1 MSNSP
6 EWINKELYP
15 FQSHFIT
22 IENNQIHY
30 IDEGTGTT
38 LLFVHGTPEWSFG
51 YRDVI
56 KQLRKSFRCV
66 AIDLL
71 GFGLSDKP
79 KGTDYTCEA
88 HSRRLTTFITQLR
101 LKKLSVIANDFGGSI
116 SLGYVLDHPD
126 NVDKIILF
134 NTWMRSLKND
144 KHYSGPAKILNSW
157 LGRFLYLTMNA
168 PVNTIMPAA
177 YGDKRKLSPEVHRHY
192 KLALPPG
199 KRGAAYALALEMSY
213 ANVWWQSLWERLN
226 TLSPDKFLFFWG
238 MKDKFVPPY
247 ELENWK
253 SKLPGSRYIL
263 FEDAGHFV
271 QEEKPDEMSRAIE
284 EFMSSE
290 QSAVSSQQ

>member
-1 MSNSP
+1 MRNSQD
-6 EWINKELYP
+6 WINKELYP
-15 FQSHFIT
+15 FQSHFLT
-22 IENNQIHY
+22 IENNQLHY
-30 IDEGTGTT
+30 IDEGAGTT

-79 KGTDYTCEA
+79 KGTDYSCA
-88 HSRRLTTFITQLR
+88 GHSRRLTKFIEHLD
-101 LKKLSVIANDFGGSI
+101 LKNFSVIANDFGGSI
-116 SLGYVLDHPD
+116 SLSYVLDHPN
-126 NVDKIILF
+126 NVNKIVLF

-157 LGRFLYLTMNA
+157 LGRFLYLNMNA

-192 KLALPPG
+192 KAALPRG
-199 KRGAAYALALEMSY
+199 KRIAAYTFALELSN
-213 ANVWWQSLWERLN
+213 ANEWWQNLWERLH
-226 TLSPDKFLFFWG
+226 TLSPNKFLFFWG
-238 MKDKFVPPY
+238 MKDKFIPPY

-253 SKLPGSRYIL
+253 SRLPGIKCIL

-271 QEEKPDEMSRAIE
+271 QEEKPDEMSKAIE
-284 EFMSSE
+284 EFINPV
-290 QSAVSSQQ
+290 SADR

>member
-1 MSNSP
+1 MRNSQD
-6 EWINKELYP
+6 WINKELYP
-15 FQSHFIT
+15 FQSHFLT
-22 IENNQIHY
+22 IENNQLHY
-30 IDEGTGTT
+30 IDEGAGTT

-79 KGTDYTCEA
+79 KGTDYSCA
-88 HSRRLTTFITQLR
+88 GHSRRLTKFIEHLD
-101 LKKLSVIANDFGGSI
+101 LKNFSVIANDFGGSI
-116 SLGYVLDHPD
+116 SLSYVLDHPN
-126 NVDKIILF
+126 NVNKIVLF

-157 LGRFLYLTMNA
+157 LGRFLYLNMNA

-192 KLALPPG
+192 KAALPRG
-199 KRGAAYALALEMSY
+199 KRIAAYAFVLELSN
-213 ANVWWQSLWERLN
+213 ANEWWQNLWERLH
-226 TLSPDKFLFFWG
+226 TLSPNKFLFFWG
-238 MKDKFVPPY
+238 MKDKFIPPY

-253 SKLPGSRYIL
+253 SRLPGIKCIL

-271 QEEKPDEMSRAIE
+271 QEEKPDEMSKAIE
-284 EFMSSE
+284 EFINPV
-290 QSAVSSQQ
+290 SADR

>member
-1 MSNSP
+1 MRNSQS
-6 EWINKELYP
+6 WINKELYP

-22 IENNQIHY
+22 IENNQLHY
-30 IDEGTGTT
+30 IDEGSGPT

-56 KQLRKSFRCV
+56 KQLRRSFRCV

-79 KGTDYTCEA
+79 KAADYTCA
-88 HSRRLTTFITQLR
+88 GHSRRLTMLIEHLD
-101 LKKLSVIANDFGGSI
+101 LKNFSVVANDFGGSI
-116 SLGYVLDHPD
+116 SLGYVLDHPN
-126 NVDKIILF
+126 NVNKIVLF

-157 LGRFLYLTMNA
+157 LGRFLYLNMNA

-177 YGDKRKLSPEVHRHY
+177 YGDKRKLSSEVHRHY
-192 KLALPPG
+192 KAALPRG
-199 KRGAAYALALEMSY
+199 KRIAAYAFALELSN
-213 ANVWWQSLWERLN
+213 ANVWWQNLWERLH
-226 TLSPDKFLFFWG
+226 TLSPNKFLFFWG
-238 MKDKFVPPY
+238 MKDKFIPPF

-253 SKLPGSRYIL
+253 SRLPGIRCMM

-271 QEEKPDEMSRAIE
+271 QEERPDEMSKAIE
-284 EFMSSE
+284 EFIK
-290 QSAVSSQQ
+290 AG

>member
-1 MSNSP
+1 MSTSQD
-6 EWINKELYP
+6 WINSKLYP
-15 FQSHFIT
+15 FQSRFIT
-22 IENNQIHY
+22 IENNKLHY

-66 AIDLL
+66 AVDLL

-79 KGTDYTCEA
+79 NEADYACA
-88 HSRRLTTFITQLR
+88 GHSRRLTKFIEQLG
-101 LKKLSVIANDFGGSI
+101 LKNFSVVANDFGGSI
-116 SLGYVLDHPD
+116 SVSYVLDHPG

-144 KHYSGPAKILNSW
+144 KHYSGPAKVVNSW
-157 LGRFLYLTMNA
+157 LGRFLYLNMNT

-177 YGDKRKLSPEVHRHY
+177 YGDRRKLTPEVHRHY
-192 KLALPPG
+192 KAALPRG
-199 KRGAAYALALEMSY
+199 KRIAAYAFALELSN
-213 ANVWWQSLWERLN
+213 ANAWWQSLWERLHTVN
-226 TLSPDKFLFFWG
+226 SNRFLFFWG
-238 MKDKFVPPY
+238 MKDKFIPPF

-253 SKLPGSRYIL
+253 SKLPGSKYVL

-271 QEEKPDEMSRAIE
+271 QEEKPDQMSKAIK
-284 EFMSSE
+284 EFITE
-290 QSAVSSQQ
+290 G